1 MATPLALVTAVAEV
15 VKVPEAPEPGGAKVT
30 VTPET
35 GLPYW
40 STSLTTSG
48 CAKAVLTVVFWGV
61 PETRLRVSPVVLAVL
76 VSAKLPRRLPVAEAT
91 TL

>member
-1 MATPLALVTAVAEV
+1 MATPAGLVTAVAEV

-35 GLPYW
+35 RLPYW

-48 CAKAVLTVVFWGV
+48 APKAVLTVALWGV
-61 PETRLRVSPVVLAVL
+61 PETRLRVSLVVLAVL
-76 VSAKLPRRLPVAEAT
+76 VSAKFAEAAPVAEAT